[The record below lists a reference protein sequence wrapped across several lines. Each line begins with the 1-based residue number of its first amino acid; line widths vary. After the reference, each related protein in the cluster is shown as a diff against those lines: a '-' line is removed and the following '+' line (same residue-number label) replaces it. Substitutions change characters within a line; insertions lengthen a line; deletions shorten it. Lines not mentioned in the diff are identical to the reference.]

1 MQWTGMPFVVDEA
14 LKPVMQWPSALGIE
28 TGHAVALG
36 IEIGHAV
43 ALWLSVERA
52 NRLLLFLIVF

>member
-14 LKPVMQWPSALGIE
+14 LKPVMQWPSGLGIE
-28 TGHAVALG
+28 T
-36 IEIGHAV
+36 GHAV

>member
-1 MQWTGMPFVVDEA
+1 MPFVVDEA
-14 LKPVMQWPSALGIE
+14 LKPVIQWPSVGIE

-36 IEIGHAV
+36 IETGHTV